1 MHQGVTRC
9 LSNPMAHGLNGW
21 HPTWN
26 TEAKAHA
33 FPSYFAGSG
42 VIRLIQQSAFLLAQR
57 ATHE

>member
-1 MHQGVTRC
+1 MHQGATRC

-42 VIRLIQQSAFLLAQR
+42 VIRLIQ
-57 ATHE
+57 